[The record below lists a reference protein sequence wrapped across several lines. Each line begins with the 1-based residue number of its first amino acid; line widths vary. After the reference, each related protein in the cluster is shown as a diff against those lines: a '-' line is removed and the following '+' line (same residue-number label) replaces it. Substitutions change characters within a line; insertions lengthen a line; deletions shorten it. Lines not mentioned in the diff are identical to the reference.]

1 LFDET
6 YGDYLLSITGAML
19 RTAQGPLEVRLYE
32 ARKELAR
39 LEATHAAAA
48 EIRDARGRLEE
59 LEAIERTSLR
69 LSTRLSRLFLWS
81 IEFGLMGTP
90 DDFLIIGAAVLSAP
104 REAYGVLRNPPRIHR
119 FTLEATDHEI
129 LFTEPQQHLFAAP
142 DFDSYRDVLDQCLS
156 TYGRDAT
163 DRAVS

>member
-1 LFDET
+1 
-6 YGDYLLSITGAML
+6 ML
-19 RTAQGPLEVRLYE
+19 RTAQGPLEARLYE

-39 LEATHAAAA
+39 LEAAHAVMV

-59 LEAIERTSLR
+59 LEAIERTSPG

-81 IEFGLMGTP
+81 IEFGLLGTP
-90 DDFLIIGAAVLSAP
+90 DDFLIVGAAILSAP
-104 REAYGVLRNPPRIHR
+104 REAYGVLRDPPRIHR
-119 FTLEATDHEI
+119 FTLETTNHEI

-142 DFDSYRDVLDQCLS
+142 DFDSYRDVLEQCLS
-156 TYGRDAT
+156 AYGRDTT

>member
-1 LFDET
+1 
-6 YGDYLLSITGAML
+6 ML
-19 RTAQGPLEVRLYE
+19 RAAQGALEVRLYE

-39 LEATHAAAA
+39 LEAAHAAVA

-59 LEAIERTSLR
+59 LEAIERTSPG

-81 IEFGLMGTP
+81 IEFGLLGTP
-90 DDFLIIGAAVLSAP
+90 DDFLIIGAAILSAP
-104 REAYGVLRNPPRIHR
+104 REAYGVLREPPRIHS
-119 FTLEATDHEI
+119 FTLEATNHEI

-142 DFDSYRDVLDQCLS
+142 GFDSYREVLDECLS
-156 TYGRDAT
+156 TYGRDAA